1 MLTTLR
7 TIFIGESRR
16 AEEKM
21 RDHYAL
27 DLIAQKIRETED
39 ALKAAKGTLGA
50 LIQRQRSETRQIDGL
65 NRRLVTMTERAQ
77 AALSDDNETLAAEA
91 AQAVATMENERKV
104 RETTLERLD
113 QRIIRLKSSVET
125 MHRRIIDLKQGEIAA
140 EVLAGHKAA
149 ADWRGMPAAIFTE
162 PQIATV
168 GLSERE
174 AKESGRKVKIGK
186 FPFAASGRAMTL
198 GETDGFTKV
207 VADRETDVVLGVHMV
222 GPEAGEIVQLAE
234 RTLAGAFRTITPSEC
249 RVILL
254 DAAPAVLPPMG
265 PKLGAKAQHKLE
277 KMDVEVQL
285 NAMVT
290 FIISAGLDDELRKGD
305 WRGFARGY
313 NGPAYA
319 THNYHGRLKA
329 AFTKW
334 ARIKD
339 TPFKAEQ
346 FATLWR
352 DRMAA

>member
-140 EVLAGHKAA
+140 RAA
-149 ADWRGMPAAIFTE
+149 RHCNEIHRRMSSTIGNTAPAN
-162 PQIATV
+162 
-168 GLSERE
+168 E
-174 AKESGRKVKIGK
+174 AQKLI
-186 FPFAASGRAMTL
+186 
-198 GETDGFTKV
+198 
-207 VADRETDVVLGVHMV
+207 DRVLGQ
-222 GPEAGEIVQLAE
+222 EDSFEQAEIMDGINAD
-234 RTLAGAFRTITPSEC
+234 
-249 RVILL
+249 L
-254 DAAPAVLPPMG
+254 D
-265 PKLGAKAQHKLE
+265 HT
-277 KMDVEVQL
+277 
-285 NAMVT
+285 N
-290 FIISAGLDDELRKGD
+290 LD
-305 WRGFARGY
+305 
-313 NGPAYA
+313 
-319 THNYHGRLKA
+319 
-329 AFTKW
+329 
-334 ARIKD
+334 
-339 TPFKAEQ
+339 
-346 FATLWR
+346 
-352 DRMAA
+352 DRMAAEGYGPATKSTAADVLARLKS